1 MKILNLFELSA
12 QNRAKLAALGD
23 VEVIDGNELGDNAKN
38 IDVIYGWASLPNLF
52 WHNPTSSSLF
62 SPTLLVWIIFRWLNL
77 RQNRFHWQT

>member
-38 IDVIYGWASLPNLF
+38 IDVIYGWGSLRICSGTIQQAQVCSVQLC
-52 WHNPTSSSLF
+52 WCGLF
-62 SPTLLVWIIFRWLNL
+62 SVG
-77 RQNRFHWQT
+77 